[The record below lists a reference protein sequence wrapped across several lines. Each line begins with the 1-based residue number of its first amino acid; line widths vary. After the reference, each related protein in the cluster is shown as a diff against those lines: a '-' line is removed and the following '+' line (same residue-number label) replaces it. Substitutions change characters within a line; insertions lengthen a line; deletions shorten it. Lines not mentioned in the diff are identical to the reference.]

1 MFSEEEH
8 TVRGNVVRVNIKR
21 GNKVER
27 ILDHGFSV
35 CHQQKGGKCYL

>member
-1 MFSEEEH
+1 M
-8 TVRGNVVRVNIKR
+8 RGNIKR

-35 CHQQKGGKCYL
+35 CHHQKGENVICSFDDLTNLGTS